1 MFFCFC
7 FRFLGFYPSC
17 LVPSC
22 IVQMIGL
29 DGNTVA
35 PHAVVHHRHDFIA
48 GHVSHDALSVQHSVG
63 PVPRVF
69 GPSENMRV
77 VVSHASIEIH
87 RDLEGA
93 LAMLGS
99 AFVDMARVH
108 AAVLAVDCHR
118 GLGLG
123 GHRSGGPVVI
133 VSLSLSLRLH
143 RCRR

>member
-1 MFFCFC
+1 M
-7 FRFLGFYPSC
+7 
-17 LVPSC
+17 
-22 IVQMIGL
+22 
-29 DGNTVA
+29 
-35 PHAVVHHRHDFIA
+35 HHLHDFIA
-48 GHVSHDALSVQHSVG
+48 GHVSHDTLSVKHSVG

-69 GPSENMRV
+69 GPSEHMRV
-77 VVSHASIEIH
+77 VVSKTAVHVH
-87 RDLEGA
+87 RGLEGA

-123 GHRSGGPVVI
+123 GLGSHGLGGHRSGGPVVI
-133 VSLSLSLRLH
+133 VSLSLMSLRLH

>member
-1 MFFCFC
+1 M
-7 FRFLGFYPSC
+7 
-17 LVPSC
+17 
-22 IVQMIGL
+22 
-29 DGNTVA
+29 
-35 PHAVVHHRHDFIA
+35 HHLHDFIA

-69 GPSENMRV
+69 GPSEHMRV
-77 VVSHASIEIH
+77 VVSKTAVQVH
-87 RDLEGA
+87 RGLEGA

-123 GHRSGGPVVI
+123 GLGGHRSGGPVVI
-133 VSLSLSLRLH
+133 VSLSLSLSLSMSLRLH